1 MTTLSYTADALATG
15 DGRAGHVRSD
25 DGLIDLD
32 LGIPEGLGGAGGR
45 VSNPEQ
51 LFAAGYA
58 ACFLSA
64 LNSVSRAQRVKLRDA
79 QVEAKVTISGGA
91 AGFDL
96 AVELV
101 VSAPDVPLETGQL
114 LLEAAHKKCPYSK
127 AVTGNITV
135 KLSWSAGAGA
145 GTGAEHV
152 AALASDA

>member
-1 MTTLSYTADALATG
+1 MTTLSYTADAFATG

-32 LGIPEGLGGAGGR
+32 LGIPEGLGGAGGN

-64 LNSVSRAQRVKLRDA
+64 LNSVSRVQRVKLRDA
-79 QVEAKVTISGGA
+79 QVEAKVTISGGS

-96 AVELV
+96 SVELV
-101 VSAPDVPLETGQL
+101 VSAPDVSPETGKL

-127 AVTGNITV
+127 AVTGNIPV
-135 KLSWSAGAGA
+135 MLFWSAEVN
-145 GTGAEHV
+145 AERA
-152 AALASDA
+152 AALASEV